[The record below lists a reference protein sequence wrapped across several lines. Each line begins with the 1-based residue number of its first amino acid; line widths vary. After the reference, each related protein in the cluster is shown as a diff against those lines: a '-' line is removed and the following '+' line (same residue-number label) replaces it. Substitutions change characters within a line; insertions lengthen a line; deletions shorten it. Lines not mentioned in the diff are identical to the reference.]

1 MKEHSAYDT
10 GIDARWGDHL
20 ISLVTCEYTH
30 RDGRLI
36 VVAKKMEE
44 NGKGQG
50 EKGDLSQAEKEE
62 AGGK

>member
-1 MKEHSAYDT
+1 M
-10 GIDARWGDHL
+10 GDHL